1 MPSDPCHELGAYLTG
16 VEASS
21 MAALLGAGLRTTQAL
36 KEVSPAR
43 RDRAKTLL
51 ADAGLGHDEPER
63 AVLILR
69 AIAGAK
75 SIDHQ
80 VTPVWTMPDNQA
92 GTGYLTS
99 EFRDLVQGA
108 RQSVTC
114 ATYNFNTTSHMW
126 TVLREA
132 SVTPGVSVTVYVDAG
147 VADAVAVKAQLPK
160 AAVFR
165 SATMANGQPVTS
177 HAKFVI
183 IDHTLVLLTSANFSW
198 SAENRNIEL
207 GLRVHD
213 DVLASS
219 IEKTMATKHGTL
231 YEAVPA

>member
-1 MPSDPCHELGAYLTG
+1 MTSEPCRELGAFLTG
-16 VEASS
+16 VEAAS
-21 MAALLGAGLRTTQAL
+21 MATLLGAGHRVNQAL
-36 KEVSPAR
+36 KEISPPR

-51 ADAGLGHDEPER
+51 SAAGLGHDDAAR
-63 AVLILR
+63 TVVVLD

-75 SIDHQ
+75 SVAHQ
-80 VTPVWTMPDNQA
+80 VTPVWTMPDNEA

-99 EFRDLVQGA
+99 EFKSLVQGA

-126 TVLREA
+126 TVLQEA
-132 SVTPGVSVTVYVDAG
+132 GETPGVSVTVYVDAG
-147 VADAVAVKAQLPK
+147 VADAVAVKTQLPK

-165 SATMANGQPVTS
+165 SATTAQGKPVTS

-213 DVLASS
+213 EVLAAS
-219 IEKTMATKHGTL
+219 IETTMASKHGTL
-231 YEAVPA
+231 YEVVT